1 MDEINAAIAWVK
13 TGIKQVRLPT
23 SFRFV
28 YDIRFREAWR
38 RSRWVSRPLFIL
50 GERQEM
56 KRLIDERIREIAARA
71 AAESNLELVHAQIVG
86 ASKSLTV
93 RVYID
98 KPGGV
103 THDDCSTLSRKLDQI
118 LDAEDFIPGNYLLE
132 VSSPGLERELYSLN
146 DFAKF
151 SGSLAKVK
159 TNQAIDGQKKFR
171 GRIGNVEND
180 EIVFEDKTRG
190 KIRFPYSAV
199 AKANLEID
207 LENELKRGK
216 ESE

>member
-1 MDEINAAIAWVK
+1 M
-13 TGIKQVRLPT
+13 KQ
-23 SFRFV
+23 
-28 YDIRFREAWR
+28 
-38 RSRWVSRPLFIL
+38 
-50 GERQEM
+50 
-56 KRLIDERIREIAARA
+56 LIDERIREIAARA
-71 AAESNLELVHAQIVG
+71 AEENNLELVHTQIVG

-103 THDDCSTLSRKLDQI
+103 THDDCSTLSRKLDAV

-159 TNQAIDGQKKFR
+159 TNQAIDGQKNFR
-171 GRIGNVEND
+171 GRIGVVENE

-190 KIRFPYSAV
+190 TVRFPYSQV

-207 LENELKRGK
+207 LEEELKRSK
-216 ESE
+216 ERE